1 MIVVII
7 HFQWSDK
14 NCLSLVR
21 EKIMS
26 LYHLPR
32 KPFPSLA
39 GVSTHPFL
47 LNSGT
52 SGKVNILP
60 LGHFN

>member
-7 HFQWSDK
+7 HFQLA
-14 NCLSLVR
+14 NQNGLSLVC

-32 KPFPSLA
+32 KPFPILA
-39 GVSTHPFL
+39 GRSTHPFL
-47 LNSGT
+47 FNSGT
-52 SGKVNILP
+52 SEKVNILP